1 MWNKFYIQYSINN
14 YKKLLNNNKF
24 SWLKLNKIKSSS
36 IDENNYLS
44 QMAYLHSYNYDKLE
58 LDYDKNIYNNEDEFL
73 YKMSIIHSK
82 K

>member
-14 YKKLLNNNKF
+14 YKRLVNNNKF

-58 LDYDKNIYNNEDEFL
+58 SDYDKNIYNNEDDFL
-73 YKMSIIHSK
+73 YKMSIIHSRK
-82 K
+82 